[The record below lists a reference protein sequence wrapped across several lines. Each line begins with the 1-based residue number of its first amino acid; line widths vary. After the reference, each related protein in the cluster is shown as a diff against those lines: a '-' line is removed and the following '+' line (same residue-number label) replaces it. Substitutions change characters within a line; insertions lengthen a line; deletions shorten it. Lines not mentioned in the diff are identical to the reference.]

1 MNIKLEQYKIFNEA
15 ANTLSFSIAAR
26 NLFISQ
32 SAVSQTINN
41 IEKELQIQLFIRH
54 SKGVSL
60 TKEGKL
66 LHKQI
71 DQALSLI
78 TGVENQ
84 LSNFHDL
91 KDGQLTIGAG
101 DTFSEYFLTNYIVKF
116 KQLYPGVKI
125 KVINRTSL
133 ETRELLK
140 SDQIDL
146 GFLNLPIK
154 DDDLIIKEC
163 FQVQDIFV
171 SNKKD
176 NHIYSFEQLA
186 KEPLILFEQ
195 SSNTRNRIDDFF
207 AKRGLLL
214 KPSIELGAHNLLLDF
229 AKAGLGIS
237 CVIKEFSQDYL
248 NSNQVYEIQTT
259 EPLPK
264 RSIGFAYPKR
274 RTQSIATNKFLELI
288 DNTKLL

>member
-32 SAVSQTINN
+32 SAISQAISN
-41 IEKELQIQLFIRH
+41 IEKQLNTQLFIRH

-66 LHKQI
+66 LHQQI
-71 DQALSLI
+71 DQALALI

-84 LSNFHDL
+84 LSNYHEL
-91 KDGQLTIGAG
+91 KDGQLVIGAG
-101 DTFSEYFLTNYIVKF
+101 DTFSEYFLTNYIMQF

-140 SDQIDL
+140 SDQIDI

-154 DDDLIIKEC
+154 DDSLVIKEC

-171 SNKKD
+171 SQQED
-176 NHIYSFEQLA
+176 NHIYSFDELVKQ
-186 KEPLILFEQ
+186 PLILLEK
-195 SSNTRNRIDDFF
+195 SSNTRNRIDNYF
-207 AKRGLLL
+207 AKKGLLL
-214 KPSIELGAHNLLLDF
+214 NPSIELGAHNLLLDF

-248 NSNQVYEIQTT
+248 NKQILHEIKTI

-264 RSIGFAYPKR
+264 RSIGYAYPKR
-274 RTQSIATNKFLELI
+274 RTQSVATNKFIELI
-288 DNTKLL
+288 SKALP

>member
-1 MNIKLEQYKIFNEA
+1 MYIKLEQYKIFNEA
-15 ANTLSFSIAAR
+15 ATTLSFSIAAR

-32 SAVSQTINN
+32 SAVSQAISS
-41 IEKELQIQLFIRH
+41 IEKELQTQLFIRH

-66 LHKQI
+66 LHQQI
-71 DQALSLI
+71 DKALAII

-84 LSNFHDL
+84 ISNFHEL

-101 DTFSEYFLTNYIVKF
+101 DTFSEYFLTDYIVKF

-140 SDQIDL
+140 TDQIDL

-154 DDDLIIKEC
+154 DDALIIKEC

-171 SNKKD
+171 SNQKD
-176 NHIYSFEQLA
+176 PHIYTFEELA
-186 KEPLILFEQ
+186 KKSLILFEK
-195 SSNTRNRIDDFF
+195 SSNTRNRIDNFF
-207 AKRGLLL
+207 AKKGILLN
-214 KPSIELGAHNLLLDF
+214 PSIELGAHNLLLDF

-237 CVIKEFSQDYL
+237 CVIKEFSQEYL
-248 NSNQVYEIQTT
+248 NNNILYEIKTISS
-259 EPLPK
+259 LPP
-264 RSIGFAYPKR
+264 RSIGYAYLKR
-274 RTQSIATNKFLELI
+274 RTQSVAANKFIELI
-288 DNTKLL
+288 VNNS